1 MSTCN
6 RFLSETQGQLPK
18 HDLDSWIY
26 TNRKSPLKADAARC
40 PRSVPTFSFCVGAFL
55 LGEKQA
61 HHVLGILFWVVQ
73 WWFYYY
79 YYFFNPWNGQSPFSG
94 LKVIWIFLSL
104 LMLAQHVWEVHR
116 ESRVDSVFRAK
127 FMEVMPFLSPLSSPR
142 LS

>member
-1 MSTCN
+1 M
-6 RFLSETQGQLPK
+6 
-18 HDLDSWIY
+18 
-26 TNRKSPLKADAARC
+26 
-40 PRSVPTFSFCVGAFL
+40 GAFL

-104 LMLAQHVWEVHR
+104 LMLAQHVWEVHG
-116 ESRVDSVFRAK
+116 ESACGQRVSFKVHGSDAFP
-127 FMEVMPFLSPLSSPR
+127 ESSEQPQALLR
-142 LS
+142 LVLDP